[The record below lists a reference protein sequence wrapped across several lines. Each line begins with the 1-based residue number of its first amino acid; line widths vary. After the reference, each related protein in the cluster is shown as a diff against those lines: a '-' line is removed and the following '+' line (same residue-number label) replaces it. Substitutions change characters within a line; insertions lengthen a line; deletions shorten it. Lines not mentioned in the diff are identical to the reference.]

1 MRNMRTDAWAAA
13 VLCTIGTTALIGQAL
28 PPNPVPWAYGYVTP
42 GPEPLPPPCPADAKP
57 YTCSRP
63 GKPWIDDGIL
73 LELPG
78 SSRTFTI
85 GRIQAHY
92 DPADW
97 FPEDHPQP
105 VPAIVQYGRESDRL
119 RACAHCHYHNGQ
131 GKPENGHL
139 TGLPAQYFLQQLAL
153 FRSGGRASADP
164 RKANHAEMTQI
175 ARFLSDAEMRAAA
188 EYYAAISWTPW
199 VKVVEST
206 SAPKTRQSPAG
217 LFIPID
223 TGHEPLERGFIEV
236 PEFPDRTE
244 RFRDPRAGFV
254 AYVPPGTIEKG
265 KVLVTTGGGK
275 TVQCA
280 ACHGSGLQGTRDV
293 PAIADRTVSYNVRKL
308 YNYQRGMRQSQ
319 LMKPVVSQLSPD
331 EMISIAAYLASL

>member
-1 MRNMRTDAWAAA
+1 MKGCVGGIALVCVA
-13 VLCTIGTTALIGQAL
+13 IGAPVMLGQA

-42 GPEPLPPPCPADAKP
+42 GPEPLPPPCPADARP

-63 GKPWIDDGIL
+63 GKPWIDDGVL
-73 LELPG
+73 LELPA
-78 SSRTFTI
+78 SARTFTI
-85 GRIQAHY
+85 AQIQAHY

-139 TGLPAQYFLQQLAL
+139 AGLPATYFLQQLAL
-153 FRSGGRASADP
+153 FRSGGRTSADP

-175 ARFLSDAEMRAAA
+175 ARHLSDAEMQAAA
-188 EYYAAISWTPW
+188 AYYAAIAWKPW
-199 VKVVEST
+199 VTVLERT

-217 LFIPID
+217 LFIPLD
-223 TGHEPLERGFIEV
+223 TGDEPLERGFIEV

-265 KVLVTTGGGK
+265 QALVTTGGGR
-275 TVQCA
+275 TVRCA
-280 ACHGSGLQGTRDV
+280 ACHGAGLQGTGDV
-293 PAIADRTVSYNVRKL
+293 PAIADRSVSYTVRQL
-308 YNYQRGMRQSQ
+308 HNYQQGTRQSP
-319 LMKPVVSQLSPD
+319 LMTPVVSQLRPD
-331 EMISIAAYLASL
+331 DLIAIAAYLASL